1 MLQGNAATRFRLL
14 HGRTLTS
21 LTQTIIDPA
30 ISSAVKEHM
39 LTAADGL
46 AGNPPG
52 EYSFP
57 QLLGLF
63 CSARLPGTQRE
74 AMGCL
79 QLMAEKVEG
88 SAARLGQLEE
98 VKQGLTAAAASAD
111 AQVAAEAGSLL
122 QLFGLR

>member
-1 MLQGNAATRFRLL
+1 
-14 HGRTLTS
+14 
-21 LTQTIIDPA
+21 
-30 ISSAVKEHM
+30 M